1 MSKQI
6 PPQLQN
12 QLIRLQEQQEQ
23 YKALLLR
30 KQQFEM
36 ELKEVERALQEC
48 SNLPDNAIIYK
59 SVGTLLFKTEKSKIV
74 SELNEKKEELDLRIK
89 TIEKQEQ
96 RLRQQLEELRKS
108 IQASLS
114 GTFTGSWEN
123 LDFSLEKVKEACEI
137 GEQVA
142 RNYIYSR
149 INPKFLRNL
158 EISIIYEDL
167 SFTVDIFIEVLP
179 TININIEEIIEEA
192 TNKALLEIDKFIRG
206 NHPCQT

>member
-1 MSKQI
+1 MSKQL

-36 ELKEVERALQEC
+36 ELKEIERALQEC
-48 SNLPDNAIIYK
+48 SNLPEDTTIYK
-59 SVGTLLFKTEKSKIV
+59 SVGTLLFKTEKNKVI
-74 SELNEKKEELDLRIK
+74 SELNERKEELDLRIK

-114 GTFTGSWEN
+114 GTFTGS
-123 LDFSLEKVKEACEI
+123 
-137 GEQVA
+137 
-142 RNYIYSR
+142 
-149 INPKFLRNL
+149 
-158 EISIIYEDL
+158 
-167 SFTVDIFIEVLP
+167 
-179 TININIEEIIEEA
+179 
-192 TNKALLEIDKFIRG
+192 
-206 NHPCQT
+206 

>member
-59 SVGTLLFKTEKSKIV
+59 SVGTLLFKTEKS
-74 SELNEKKEELDLRIK
+74 
-89 TIEKQEQ
+89 
-96 RLRQQLEELRKS
+96 
-108 IQASLS
+108 
-114 GTFTGSWEN
+114 
-123 LDFSLEKVKEACEI
+123 
-137 GEQVA
+137 
-142 RNYIYSR
+142 
-149 INPKFLRNL
+149 
-158 EISIIYEDL
+158 
-167 SFTVDIFIEVLP
+167 
-179 TININIEEIIEEA
+179 
-192 TNKALLEIDKFIRG
+192 
-206 NHPCQT
+206 

>member
-114 GTFTGSWEN
+114 GTFTGS
-123 LDFSLEKVKEACEI
+123 
-137 GEQVA
+137 
-142 RNYIYSR
+142 
-149 INPKFLRNL
+149 
-158 EISIIYEDL
+158 
-167 SFTVDIFIEVLP
+167 
-179 TININIEEIIEEA
+179 
-192 TNKALLEIDKFIRG
+192 
-206 NHPCQT
+206 

>member
-1 MSKQI
+1 MSKQL

-30 KQQFEM
+30 KHQFEM

-48 SNLPDNAIIYK
+48 SSLPDDAIIYK
-59 SVGTLLFKTEKSKIV
+59 SVGALLFKTEKNKIV

-96 RLRQQLEELRKS
+96 RLRQQLEELRKF

-114 GTFTGSWEN
+114 GTFTGS
-123 LDFSLEKVKEACEI
+123 
-137 GEQVA
+137 
-142 RNYIYSR
+142 
-149 INPKFLRNL
+149 
-158 EISIIYEDL
+158 
-167 SFTVDIFIEVLP
+167 
-179 TININIEEIIEEA
+179 
-192 TNKALLEIDKFIRG
+192 
-206 NHPCQT
+206 